1 MKINSLFNIKNEK
14 LNKKLDDDR
23 IKIGSDSEMLIFLKQ
38 FITLTETDCTP
49 YKHKK
54 SSYNKKAHYIN
65 GKKVNE
71 QVYNYIKKW
80 LMNQND
86 EGEIR

>member
-1 MKINSLFNIKNEK
+1 MKMNSLFDIKNEK

-23 IKIGSDSEMLIFLKQ
+23 VKIESDEEMLIFLKQ

-54 SSYNKKAHYIN
+54 STYDKKAHYIN
-65 GKKVNE
+65 GKKVNK
-71 QVYNYIKKW
+71 QVYNYIKRW
-80 LMNQND
+80 LMNQESKGDIN
-86 EGEIR
+86 